1 MHMLNG
7 RYIFVTADLG
17 YYFIP
22 PRYLWVNI
30 IKSFDL
36 PFWNPHN
43 YSGIP
48 LMATLQPGVFY
59 PPHILYLLFP
69 FNIVWN
75 WLIILHFA
83 LAGISMFYLMRQL
96 KTSKEGAFVSGI
108 IFMLSGYLFSN
119 HCILPYLF
127 AIAWS
132 PLIVL
137 YCLKYIAIIRPKYLI
152 ITSCL
157 LTIQFFAGAPEITF
171 LTFFLLSGFMFF
183 PHILG
188 EPTISIPLRIKALL
202 LCLILFF
209 LLSSVQLLPFYELKM
224 LSIRGSGLSYQEATT
239 WSLGIK
245 DLLQFFFS
253 GYRGHYYNESSY
265 YLTQSYLKT
274 LYLGI
279 IPFFLSTL
287 YFLSSDKKKI
297 IFLVLMAIS
306 LILAFGRYTP
316 LYKLFYN
323 IPVFNGIRYPVK
335 FIFLFFFIITI
346 SAGFG
351 FDRLKDYFKDDKPI
365 TPIYLFLFFSFI
377 SWIFFFW
384 TIIFPE
390 NAFRLVDS
398 FKNYLPNVE
407 DSSLNLFY
415 IKRFLIFS
423 SLFGFVLL
431 LYLYSKG
438 KVVFLW
444 IIAILLITDLFF
456 INFNG
461 YHKVSWSF
469 YSDKSR
475 VKEYEFLKS
484 DNPPGRYFMTPQT
497 FKAFFFTDLGNRTAF
512 PFHYASIFGLYTVAG
527 HEVLELKNY
536 HIFRGLLESPQSAK
550 HANKL
555 LDIAGIKYVIS
566 AEPIDEKDLKELD
579 LSFLKNGE
587 IGNKKIYFY
596 EYKLFPGKFQVFHKV
611 HYLSSEDEIIKNL
624 YYQNYDLRK
633 ELFILSKEN
642 KTEAYKE
649 GDINIKTL
657 SYRPNT
663 FTIQSRTDNDA
674 FLYIT
679 DSFYPGWNA
688 YIDGKKTDIYRANIT
703 FRAIKLP
710 KGNHT
715 IVFDY
720 RPISFYIGA
729 ALTVL
734 GCVISIFLFLKYKH
748 KEIKY
753 RGESNYPDP

>member
-1 MHMLNG
+1 MLNG
-7 RYIFVTADLG
+7 RYIFVTGDLG

-22 PRYLWVNI
+22 PRYLWVNN
-30 IKSFDL
+30 IKSFEL

-59 PPHILYLLFP
+59 PPHILYLFFP

-108 IFMLSGYLFSN
+108 IFMLSGYLFAN
-119 HCILPYLF
+119 HSQIPYLF

-137 YCLKYIAIIRPKYLI
+137 YCFKYIISIRPKHLV

-171 LTFFLLSGFMFF
+171 LTFFLLSSFIFF

-188 EPTISIPLRIKALL
+188 EPTISIPLRIKAFL

-224 LSIRGSGLSYQEATT
+224 LSIRGSGLSYQEATA
-239 WSLGIK
+239 WSFGWS
-245 DLLQFFFS
+245 DLLQFFLAGPS
-253 GYRGHYYNESSY
+253 VY
-265 YLTQSYLKT
+265 YLNEKSYWLKQSYLST

-287 YFLSSDKKKI
+287 YFASNSKKRI
-297 IFLVLMAIS
+297 IFFVLILISLVLA
-306 LILAFGRYTP
+306 LGKFTP
-316 LYKLFYN
+316 IYKLFYN
-323 IPVFNGIRYPVK
+323 IPILNSIRYPVK
-335 FIFLFFFIITI
+335 FLFLFFFVIAI

-351 FDRLKDYFKDDKPI
+351 FDRLKGLFKDNNNIQNI
-365 TPIYLFLFFSFI
+365 TIYLFLLFSLI
-377 SWIFFFW
+377 SSMLFFF
-384 TIIFPE
+384 IIVSPE
-390 NAFRLVDS
+390 NAYRLIDS
-398 FKNYLPNVE
+398 FKSYLPNIE
-407 DSSLNLFY
+407 DSSLNFFY

-438 KVVFLW
+438 KVIFLW

-461 YHKVSWSF
+461 YRKVSWSF

-497 FKAFFFTDLGNRTAF
+497 FKAFFITYIENRIAF

-536 HIFRGLLESPQSAK
+536 RIFRGLLESPQSAK

-555 LDIAGIKYVIS
+555 LDIAGVRYIIS
-566 AEPIDEKDLKELD
+566 SESLDEKSLKELD

-596 EYKLFPGKFQVFHKV
+596 EYRSFPGKFQVFHKV
-611 HYLSSEDEIIKNL
+611 HYLSNEDEIIKNL
-624 YYQNYDLRK
+624 YYQNHDLRK
-633 ELFILSKEN
+633 ELFVLSKEN
-642 KTEAYKE
+642 KTETYKE

-663 FTIQSRTDNDA
+663 FAIQSRTDNDA

-688 YIDGKKTDIYRANIT
+688 YIDGKKTDIYRANLT

-734 GCVISIFLFLKYKH
+734 GCVISIFLFLKHTRRGKG
-748 KEIKY
+748 Y
-753 RGESNYPDP
+753 RGENSYFYL